1 MVSGDLGGLMF
12 GASDL
17 ESETF
22 GMERLQ
28 EGKDLGVVEGGS
40 EMEGSLERRMTS
52 EKSDVAEADFG
63 KAGCGG
69 GSELNSESCELLG
82 ESSGSKDMCHH
93 PDDGQ
98 NLTTTEVCKRVKV
111 FELLQ
116 NT

>member
-1 MVSGDLGGLMF
+1 MVSGDLSGLIF

-22 GMERLQ
+22 ETERPQ
-28 EGKDLGVVEGGS
+28 ESKDLGVVEGGS
-40 EMEGSLERRMTS
+40 EMEGSLGRRMIL
-52 EKSDVAEADFG
+52 EKSDVAEADFR
-63 KAGCGG
+63 KAGCDG

-98 NLTTTEVCKRVKV
+98 NLTTTEVCKK
-111 FELLQ
+111 E
-116 NT
+116 